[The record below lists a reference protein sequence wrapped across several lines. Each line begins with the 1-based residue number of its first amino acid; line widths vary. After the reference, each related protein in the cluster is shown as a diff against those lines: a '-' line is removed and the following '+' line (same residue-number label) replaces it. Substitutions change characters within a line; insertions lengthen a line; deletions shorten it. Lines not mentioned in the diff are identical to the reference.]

1 MNIVKELFL
10 FLSSIKDL
18 FSNFFFYSTEGEI
31 YRLSFFYLTNLEQF
45 LLLNLALCLLYFMFS
60 VHDSRVVPHTH
71 QNRVETFYNFISST
85 AKQQLGLEGQ
95 TYFVFIFVLFLFI
108 VSSNLIGLVPF
119 SFTVTSHILQTFS
132 LGLAVTVAIT
142 VVGFLRHGL
151 HFLSLFL
158 PPGAPKPL
166 APLLIFIEVVSYVS
180 RAFSLS
186 IRLFANMMSG
196 HTLLNIM
203 TSFILKL
210 FSKSFIFML
219 VSFLPFLIVCGIVL
233 LEAGIAILQAYVFVV
248 LFSIYLNDAYHLS
261 H

>member
-1 MNIVKELFL
+1 MLGDFFTSFFFE
-10 FLSSIKDL
+10 S
-18 FSNFFFYSTEGEI
+18 FSNEI
-31 YRLSFFYLTNLEQF
+31 YALPFYYITNLEQF
-45 LLLNLALCLLYFMFS
+45 LILNFIFCTLYFLFS
-60 VHDSRVVPHTH
+60 VYDSRVIPHTH
-71 QNRVETFYNFISST
+71 QNHVETFYNFISST

-95 TYFVFIFVLFLFI
+95 NFFVFIMVLFLFI
-108 VSSNLIGLVPF
+108 VSSNLIGLIPF

-132 LGLAVTVAIT
+132 LGLAVTIAIT
-142 VVGFLRHGL
+142 IVGFLKHGL

-158 PPGAPKPL
+158 PPGAPKFL
-166 APLLIFIEVVSYVS
+166 APLLVFIEVVSYIS

-219 VSFLPFLIVCGIVL
+219 ISFLPFLIVSGIVL